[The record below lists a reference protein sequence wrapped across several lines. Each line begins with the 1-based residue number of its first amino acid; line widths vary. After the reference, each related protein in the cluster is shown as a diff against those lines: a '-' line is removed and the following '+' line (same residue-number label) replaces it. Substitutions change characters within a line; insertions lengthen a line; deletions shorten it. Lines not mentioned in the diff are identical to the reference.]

1 MCPFKVPKLTGK
13 GGALNEV
20 TPHAL
25 ALPLHTSK
33 AAFFA
38 PPKAST
44 SLSSQG
50 RTLPISGPVQLAMP
64 STWAG
69 VRAWS
74 HRLNCA
80 MSPTKACVASNLP
93 PKVSWAK
100 TATKKGEKHRMR
112 EDGKSNQ
119 ARP

>member
-50 RTLPISGPVQLAMP
+50 RTLPISGPVQLAIP